1 MRRSFILLALV
12 FSSCATNFQVAG
24 PYASSL
30 SEADITELKRLVEGD
45 HYHSVT
51 ITAIAAD
58 RVSMWA
64 VRTVGTETRH
74 RALDALRRD
83 GKWSL
88 VKLPAG
94 PPAQKL
100 LLPFL
105 TAQKDLTMRWSE
117 RRTAAGPHSR

>member
-1 MRRSFILLALV
+1 MRRSFILVAFL
-12 FSSCATNFQVAG
+12 FSACATNFRVAG
-24 PYASSL
+24 PYARSL

-64 VRTVGTETRH
+64 VRTVGNETRH
-74 RALDALRRD
+74 RALDALRRN

-88 VKLPAG
+88 VKRPAG

-105 TAQKDLTMRWSE
+105 AAQKDLTMRWSE
-117 RRTAAGPHSR
+117 QRTAVRPHFR